1 MGKPV
6 GMQIRMPAKPVERRF
21 SWGCITSFGEGLQLI
36 DYVGRF
42 LKLAP
47 FHTDPI
53 FSDPVF
59 PREALGCPYW
69 DHPPDCGR
77 GHGQC

>member
-1 MGKPV
+1 MKSGLHGEPV

-36 DYVGRF
+36 EYVRKF

-47 FHTDPI
+47 FGSVPAVTQK
-53 FSDPVF
+53 
-59 PREALGCPYW
+59 Y
-69 DHPPDCGR
+69 
-77 GHGQC
+77 